1 MRKRR
6 LYKLAGITPAVFF
19 LLLFS
24 TTVLATDAPQALL
37 AQADTKIAA
46 KDYQGAITLLDQ
58 IVVSYPQSAE
68 SAVAGFKKGDCLT
81 GQGKRLEALD
91 AYRWVIAN
99 HPESPVAPD
108 ATRGIAYTYLGLG
121 NRAEAAKAFEA
132 LMEKYP
138 ESPHV
143 PVAHLRI
150 GMIYLGDSRTD
161 IQNRKTLRE
170 KALASFAQA
179 LSSSKGNADVEGE
192 AALQILGMRFEGA
205 IEGKEDWSVIESALD
220 NFEQD
225 HPNASEKAKATVQL
239 MKAERAMAQKD
250 FVGAQEI
257 VKDFG
262 ATYAG
267 LRTESAWAALL
278 LGYAYHQQ
286 NMYQQAIDTFDD
298 LVSKYTDKDNFAG
311 NNVRA
316 MAVYAKIK
324 CLEKLGNRES
334 AESARTFLKQTWPSS
349 VFATESD

>member
-1 MRKRR
+1 MSKRR
-6 LYKLAGITPAVFF
+6 LYRLVSIFPAVFF
-19 LLLFS
+19 LCLGNV
-24 TTVLATDAPQALL
+24 TMAADTPQTLL
-37 AQADTKIAA
+37 AQAETKITA
-46 KDYQGAITLLDQ
+46 KDYPAAVALLDQ
-58 IVVSYPQSAE
+58 VVTSYPQSAE
-68 SAVAGFKKGDCLT
+68 SAVASCKKGDCLT
-81 GQGKRLEALD
+81 RLSNRPGAME
-91 AYRWVIAN
+91 AYRWVIEN
-99 HPESPVAPD
+99 HPTSPAAPD
-108 ATRGIAYTYLGLG
+108 AARGIAYTYLALG
-121 NRAEAAKAFEA
+121 NRAEASKAFDA
-132 LMEKYP
+132 LIEKYP
-138 ESPHV
+138 QSPHV

-150 GMIYLGDSRTD
+150 GMIYLGDSRKD
-161 IQNRKTLRE
+161 LENRPTLRQ
-170 KALASFAQA
+170 KALSSFAQA
-179 LSSSKGNADVEGE
+179 LSLSQGNADVEGE

-205 IEGKEDWSVIESALD
+205 IDGKEEWSVIESALD
-220 NFEQD
+220 SFEQD
-225 HPNASEKAKATVQL
+225 HPNAPQKAKATVQL

-250 FVGAQEI
+250 FLGAQEI